1 MEEKKLGNVTE
12 KKKTSMGLDE
22 NVAGALCYV
31 LGFLT
36 GIVFFV
42 MEKDSKFVKFHA
54 VQSIATFLPLMIL
67 GWIISSLFWSFTMM
81 WLVGILSTMLFIIE
95 LVLWIILI
103 MKAYQGE
110 MYKLPIVGDIAEK
123 QAQI

>member
-1 MEEKKLGNVTE
+1 MEKNMG
-12 KKKTSMGLDE
+12 KKTLMGLDE

-54 VQSIATFLPLMIL
+54 VQSIAIFLPLMVLNWIVSSFL
-67 GWIISSLFWSFTMM
+67 LWSYSTMWLFGIISS
-81 WLVGILSTMLFIIE
+81 IIS
-95 LVLWIILI
+95 LLALILWIILI
-103 MKAYQGE
+103 LKAYQGE

-123 QAQI
+123 QAQQ